1 MKLNMR
7 LIPLLTLISLFC
19 CSGSTLA
26 QIQPDSTG
34 TKIIIGKNLFR
45 QVVQK
50 LNERNYFQAENTN
63 LSRELEIE
71 QIMNEYKE
79 RQISLLKSELVKAL
93 NNPNCPEPRP
103 GYDRFFWGFVGV
115 LVVEAVALITALL
128 IIK

>member
-1 MKLNMR
+1 MKTNTK
-7 LIPLLTLISLFC
+7 LIPQLMLISLFC
-19 CSGSTLA
+19 YSGNTFT
-26 QIQPDSTG
+26 QIQPDSSG
-34 TKIIIGKNLFR
+34 NVLIGKNLFR
-45 QVVQK
+45 QVIQK
-50 LNERNYFQAENTN
+50 INERNFFQNENTT